1 MNTTFLFG
9 AIAEQHCKLKDK
21 IVCIQNS
28 IVAMDNTE
36 LEHMLPLLENAIAEY
51 EIELL
56 ECEALLELVHLL
68 KDCTLKELKEWLDN
82 DKLRRL

>member
-1 MNTTFLFG
+1 MKTTYLTT
-9 AIAEQHCKLKDK
+9 AIVAKHSEIKSN
-21 IVCIQNS
+21 IVGIQNS
-28 IVAMDNTE
+28 IVAMTSAG
-36 LEHMLPLLENAIAEY
+36 LEHMLPLLENSIAEY

-68 KDCTLKELKEWLDN
+68 KGCTLKELKEWLDN